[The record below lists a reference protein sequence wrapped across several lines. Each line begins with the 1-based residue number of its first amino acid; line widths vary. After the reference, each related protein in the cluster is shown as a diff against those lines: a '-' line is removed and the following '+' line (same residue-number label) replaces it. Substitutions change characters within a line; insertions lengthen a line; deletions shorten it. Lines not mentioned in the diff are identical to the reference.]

1 LLCLGRQ
8 RRKKCDEARP
18 ICSSCSARQVCCR
31 WRRTSAERGDD
42 ASSYHRRDR
51 QAFRSPSS
59 LGSLSP
65 ISDTNSLIPGA
76 QSPSF
81 LQGAC
86 DSSPLQNSNLNPSNI
101 FTDCAEGL
109 PSCSLVDL
117 LQVFDQATSGHDFGH
132 EYSLLAQGF
141 SSLSMSRSM
150 IHAWLSCS
158 AMLISQF
165 QPSWRTH
172 ALRQYT
178 QALRELRETIRTDVD
193 VMDESSFSTTLILHI
208 FGVGLPRMILDYTH

>member
-1 LLCLGRQ
+1 
-8 RRKKCDEARP
+8 
-18 ICSSCSARQVCCR
+18 
-31 WRRTSAERGDD
+31 
-42 ASSYHRRDR
+42 
-51 QAFRSPSS
+51 
-59 LGSLSP
+59 
-65 ISDTNSLIPGA
+65 
-76 QSPSF
+76 
-81 LQGAC
+81 
-86 DSSPLQNSNLNPSNI
+86 
-101 FTDCAEGL
+101 
-109 PSCSLVDL
+109 
-117 LQVFDQATSGHDFGH
+117 
-132 EYSLLAQGF
+132 
-141 SSLSMSRSM
+141 M